1 MDAEVKIKVAIAGG
15 TGYTGGE
22 LFRILMNHPNV
33 EIVSATTTSS
43 EGTPVASVHRDLIG
57 ETDLCFG
64 TELND
69 PDVIFLCLGHGISRQ
84 FVDTHD
90 IKPSCRIID
99 LGNDFRL
106 DGDYAGRHFVYGLCE
121 SAREEVKKAHDVAN
135 PGCFATAIQL
145 ATLPLAAAGLINDEI
160 HVTAITGS
168 TGAGKKPGETTHF
181 SYRTDNI
188 SIYKLFTHQH
198 LAEIKQN
205 LTKVIQS
212 PVDSTG
218 PLPASWAPP
227 LTQGCENA
235 SSVNQATESCQNNA
249 ELKVNFVP
257 LRGDF
262 ARGIFASVYTRAVEG
277 MSLEE
282 YRKVFEDYYAE
293 SPFVFHSAE
302 GISMKEVVN
311 TNKGLVHVELHDGYV
326 HIASAIDNL
335 VKGAAGQAVQNMNL
349 MFGLPEDTGLRL
361 KPSAF

>member
-1 MDAEVKIKVAIAGG
+1 MQKKIRVAIAGG

-22 LFRILMNHPNV
+22 LFRILLNHPNV
-33 EIVSATTTSS
+33 EIVAATTTSS

-64 TELND
+64 KELND

-90 IKPSCRIID
+90 IKPECHIID

-106 DGDYAGRHFVYGLCE
+106 DGDYGGRHFVYGLCE
-121 SAREEVKKAHDVAN
+121 SAREAVRSAHDVAN

-181 SYRTDNI
+181 SYRSDNI

-205 LTKVIQS
+205 LVKTVGMSADK
-212 PVDSTG
+212 
-218 PLPASWAPP
+218 
-227 LTQGCENA
+227 ENGI
-235 SSVNQATESCQNNA
+235 
-249 ELKVNFVP
+249 KVNFVP

-262 ARGIFASVYTRAVEG
+262 ARGIFASVYTRAAER
-277 MSLEE
+277 MSQED
-282 YRKVFEDYYAE
+282 YRKIFEDYYAD
-293 SPFVFHSAE
+293 SPFVFHSNE

-326 HIASAIDNL
+326 HIASCIDNL

-349 MFGLPEDTGLRL
+349 MFGLPEDTGLHL

>member
-1 MDAEVKIKVAIAGG
+1 MKKIRVAIAGG

-22 LFRILMNHPNV
+22 LFRILLNHPNV
-33 EIVSATTTSS
+33 EIVAATTTSS

-64 TELND
+64 KELND

-90 IKPSCRIID
+90 IKPECRIID

-106 DGDYAGRHFVYGLCE
+106 DGDYTGRKFVYGLCE
-121 SAREEVKKAHDVAN
+121 SAREEICKAHDVAN

-145 ATLPLAAAGLINDEI
+145 ATLPLAASDLIKDEI

-181 SYRTDNI
+181 SYRDNNI

-198 LAEIKQN
+198 LAEIRQN
-205 LTKVIQS
+205 LVRVGAES
-212 PVDSTG
+212 PV
-218 PLPASWAPP
+218 
-227 LTQGCENA
+227 
-235 SSVNQATESCQNNA
+235 
-249 ELKVNFVP
+249 VNFVP

-262 ARGIFASVYTRAVEG
+262 TRGIFASVYTKAVEG
-277 MSLEE
+277 MTEE
-282 YRKVFEDYYAE
+282 DYRKVFEDYYAE
-293 SPFVFHSAE
+293 SPFVFHSNE

-311 TNKGLVHVELHDGYV
+311 TNKGLVHVEVHNGYV
-326 HIASAIDNL
+326 HIASTIDNL

-349 MFGLPEDTGLRL
+349 MFDLPETTGLKL

>member
-1 MDAEVKIKVAIAGG
+1 MIGDPQTNRTMNKKIKVAIAGG

-22 LFRILMNHPNV
+22 LFRILLNHPNV

-43 EGTPVASVHRDLIG
+43 EGTPVTSVHRDLIG

-64 TELND
+64 KELND

-90 IKPSCRIID
+90 IKPECRIID

-121 SAREEVKKAHDVAN
+121 SAREQVKQAHDVAN

-145 ATLPLAAAGLINDEI
+145 ATLPLAAADLINDEI

-181 SYRTDNI
+181 SYRSDNI

-205 LTKVIQS
+205 IERVSGNIPT
-212 PVDSTG
+212 
-218 PLPASWAPP
+218 
-227 LTQGCENA
+227 
-235 SSVNQATESCQNNA
+235 
-249 ELKVNFVP
+249 VNFVP

-262 ARGIFASVYTRAVEG
+262 TRGIFASVYTRAAEG
-277 MSLEE
+277 MTQEDYQKL
-282 YRKVFEDYYAE
+282 YEDYYAD

-349 MFGLPEDTGLRL
+349 MFGLPEETGLRL

>member
-1 MDAEVKIKVAIAGG
+1 MSKIRVAIAGG

-22 LFRILMNHPNV
+22 LFRILLNHPNV
-33 EIVSATTTSS
+33 EIVAATTTSS
-43 EGTPVASVHRDLIG
+43 EGVRVDSVHRDLIG
-57 ETDLCFG
+57 ETELCFG
-64 TELND
+64 YELND

-121 SAREEVKKAHDVAN
+121 SAREDIRKAHDVAN
-135 PGCFATAIQL
+135 PGCFATVIQL

-181 SYRTDNI
+181 SYRSDNI

-205 LTKVIQS
+205 LSAIN
-212 PVDSTG
+212 P
-218 PLPASWAPP
+218 
-227 LTQGCENA
+227 
-235 SSVNQATESCQNNA
+235 QN
-249 ELKVNFVP
+249 KDYTVNFVP

-262 ARGIFASVYTRAVEG
+262 TRGIFASIYTRAAKG
-277 MSLEE
+277 MSQDD
-282 YRKVFEDYYAE
+282 YRKLYEDYYAA
-293 SPFVFHSAE
+293 SPFVFHSNE

>member
-1 MDAEVKIKVAIAGG
+1 MSNKIKVAIAGG

-22 LFRILMNHPNV
+22 LFRILLNHPNV
-33 EIVSATTTSS
+33 EIVAATTTSS

-57 ETDLCFG
+57 ETDLCFS

-106 DGDYAGRHFVYGLCE
+106 DGNYAGRNFVYGLCE
-121 SAREEVKKAHDVAN
+121 SAREQVKQAHDVAN

-145 ATLPLAAAGLINDEI
+145 AVLPLASAGLINDEV

-205 LTKVIQS
+205 LVRVGGNIED
-212 PVDSTG
+212 PV
-218 PLPASWAPP
+218 
-227 LTQGCENA
+227 
-235 SSVNQATESCQNNA
+235 
-249 ELKVNFVP
+249 VNFVP

-262 ARGIFASVYTRAVEG
+262 ARGIFASVYTKATEG
-277 MSLEE
+277 MTLED
-282 YRKVFEDYYAE
+282 YRKLYEDYYDA

-326 HIASAIDNL
+326 HIASCIDNL